1 MIITKIIPGFVSQ
14 RFDTEKQCWL
24 DQEFVG
30 GDSEIFDANG
40 EELSTQ
46 LAEQLQRDYPV
57 LSESSLPLLMVQPKS
72 VDGVSLAG

>member
-30 GDSEIFDANG
+30 GDSEIFDW
-40 EELSTQ
+40 LSPGT
-46 LAEQLQRDYPV
+46 LFEFLVAAA
-57 LSESSLPLLMVQPKS
+57 KH
-72 VDGVSLAG
+72 VDGGLPQGL